1 MKRYKHLVQSK
12 ILNRSAHADIF
23 EIGVGGDA
31 ANLYIFFG
39 GSGIDES
46 VYHERAESIMPLF
59 DSSLLKLELRNV
71 NAVLVF
77 VTSPHDV
84 SFERIASDSAVAQQ
98 WEQHVL
104 DELCSQWQG
113 HKFYLMAFSGGA
125 ALALNGLHRHPNC
138 VGAAMFGAD
147 DFPTHWKGPEAWKHP
162 VQLFCA
168 RDDRVCCAPVAMSRF
183 KSLEKT
189 GQVEWIECAS
199 GGHSL
204 KNYID
209 SFFLQ
214 AFYSAE
220 ACFAK

>member
-1 MKRYKHLVQSK
+1 MKAYKYLIQSQIFK
-12 ILNRSAHADIF
+12 RLAHADIF
-23 EIGVGGDA
+23 EIGKVSDA
-31 ANLYIFFG
+31 SKLFIFFG

-46 VYHERAESIMPLF
+46 VYEERAETLMPLF
-59 DSSLLKLELRNV
+59 DSSIAKLEQRNI

-77 VTSPHDV
+77 VTSPYDV
-84 SFERIASDSAVAQQ
+84 PFDQIVSDSELALQF
-98 WEQHVL
+98 EQHVL
-104 DELCSQWQG
+104 GELCSQWQN
-113 HKFYLMAFSGGA
+113 HTFYLMAFSGGA

-138 VGAAMFGAD
+138 RGAALFGAD
-147 DFPTHWKGPEAWKHP
+147 QFPLQWKVPEAWRHP

-168 RDDRVCCAPVAMSRF
+168 GDDRVCSAPATLSRF
-183 KSLEKT
+183 KQLEKA

-214 AFYSAE
+214 AFYFAE
-220 ACFAK
+220 TCF